1 MNFIHKEQKGWHIFE
16 VHGEL
21 SFSAISEVDELG
33 NEVKSLIKKGEY
45 RFIFDLTDVPF
56 IDSSGIAIVI
66 MAMSIAL
73 KNGKPIKICGLQKE
87 PANSFNI
94 IKVDFGIKNY
104 HTLDEALAE
113 AD

>member
-1 MNFIHKEQKGWHIFE
+1 MNFVHKEISGWHVFE
-16 VHGEL
+16 IHGEL
-21 SFSAISEVDELG
+21 SFSFIADVDELG

-45 RFIFDLTDVPF
+45 KFIFDLTDVPF

-66 MAMSIAL
+66 MSMSIAL
-73 KNGKPIKICGLQKE
+73 KNGQPIKICGLQKE

-104 HTLDEALAE
+104 KTLDDALAD
-113 AD
+113 AQ